1 MRFALIE
8 NSGQNNLRDYL
19 NGVLCRADRIDI
31 AVAFI
36 TQAGLTEILQA
47 LRQVAGRGQVR
58 ILTGLYQGFTEPEAL
73 RMLLRVQDQ
82 TEGRLSVRL
91 STEPNFHRKLYL
103 VKRTRTAVTTPD
115 GRHFIACK
123 PVRGIPK
130 RKLTKRFFDRLKFAG
145 LISSRVDAH
154 RGRKISPTR
163 WNAFVEVFQ
172 GR

>member
-1 MRFALIE
+1 MRMALIE
-8 NSGQNNLRDYL
+8 NSGPNNLREYL
-19 NGVLCRADRIDI
+19 KGVLRRADRIDI

-58 ILTGLYQGFTEPEAL
+58 ILTGLYQGFTEQEAL

-103 VKRTRTAVTTPD
+103 VKNRSKSIAVI
-115 GRHFIACK
+115 GSAN
-123 PVRGIPK
+123 
-130 RKLTKRFFDRLKFAG
+130 LTKQG
-145 LISSRVDAH
+145 LRSGGELNMVLTSTKPSSVVMFSQTFEKDWEH
-154 RGRKISPTR
+154 RS
-163 WNAFVEVFQ
+163 VQ
-172 GR
+172 L